1 MSSQYTKQRPL
12 NVQIVHNQSR
22 FLRKVSYFY
31 KKSRKMGLDIMQ
43 IHDIIV
49 LLGYICGYT
58 NAPYIDL
65 TGKV

>member
-1 MSSQYTKQRPL
+1 
-12 NVQIVHNQSR
+12 
-22 FLRKVSYFY
+22 
-31 KKSRKMGLDIMQ
+31 MGLDIMQ
-43 IHDIIV
+43 IHDIIM